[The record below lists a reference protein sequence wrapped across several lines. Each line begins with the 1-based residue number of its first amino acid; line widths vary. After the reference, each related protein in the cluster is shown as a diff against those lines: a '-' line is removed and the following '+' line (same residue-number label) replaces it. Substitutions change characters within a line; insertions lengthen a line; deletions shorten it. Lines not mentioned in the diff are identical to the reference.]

1 MIKKFKRKYYFTV
14 FVVIVLVFVAMI
26 VSLNVMT
33 IRVAEETID
42 SRLMQLLALQT
53 RTGDVSQ
60 TGDMPQTGENPQMG
74 GGSSGFSGGASS
86 NIGGFN
92 IGTEGVSSEG
102 NIMVEINESDGTV
115 TIYYNSLTKTED
127 EIYEIAVSVIDS
139 GKESGNIGYDY
150 FMQAKTEGFTY
161 YAITDATQELAVKTT
176 MQESSIII
184 FIISVLLVAGIA
196 FILSAWSIKPIDDA
210 MKKQK
215 QFISD
220 ASHELKTPLS
230 VISINSEIIK
240 RETGESDW
248 CDAIISETTRMNEL
262 VNDMLTLSQLDE
274 GCQFAKIE
282 FDLSNTI
289 SSVALLLEV
298 FAYEKGKQLKYEI
311 EPNIALVGVESKI
324 KQLAIIL
331 IENAVK
337 NSFIE
342 TDINLSLKKVN
353 GNIVM
358 SVKNIGET
366 IPKELQDKLFE
377 RFYRVDN
384 SRNLETGGFGLGLCI
399 AKSIADLHKA
409 KMSVSSEDGK
419 TCFKVTFKQ

>member
-14 FVVIVLVFVAMI
+14 FLVIVLVFVAMI

-53 RTGDVSQ
+53 RTSE
-60 TGDMPQTGENPQMG
+60 TPQTGEVPQMG

-92 IGTEGVSSEG
+92 IGTEGVSSAG
-102 NIMVEINESDGTV
+102 NIMVEIDESDGTV

-230 VISINSEIIK
+230 VISI
-240 RETGESDW
+240 
-248 CDAIISETTRMNEL
+248 
-262 VNDMLTLSQLDE
+262 
-274 GCQFAKIE
+274 
-282 FDLSNTI
+282 
-289 SSVALLLEV
+289 
-298 FAYEKGKQLKYEI
+298 
-311 EPNIALVGVESKI
+311 
-324 KQLAIIL
+324 
-331 IENAVK
+331 
-337 NSFIE
+337 
-342 TDINLSLKKVN
+342 
-353 GNIVM
+353 
-358 SVKNIGET
+358 
-366 IPKELQDKLFE
+366 
-377 RFYRVDN
+377 
-384 SRNLETGGFGLGLCI
+384 
-399 AKSIADLHKA
+399 
-409 KMSVSSEDGK
+409 
-419 TCFKVTFKQ
+419 

>member
-1 MIKKFKRKYYFTV
+1 MIKKFKLKYYFTV
-14 FVVIVLVFVAMI
+14 FLVIFLVFVAMI

-42 SRLMQLLALQT
+42 SRLMQLLAFQT
-53 RTGDVSQ
+53 RAT
-60 TGDMPQTGENPQMG
+60 DMPQSGAGSGAIG
-74 GGSSGFSGGASS
+74 GTIGAVPGGASN
-86 NIGGFN
+86 NIGGFD
-92 IGTEGVSSEG
+92 IGTEGVQSAG
-102 NIMVEINESDGTV
+102 NIMVQISESDGTV
-115 TIYYNSLTKTED
+115 TVYYNSLTKTEE
-127 EIYEIAVSVIDS
+127 EIYELAVAVIDS
-139 GKESGNIGYDY
+139 GKESGNIRYDY
-150 FMQAKTEGFTY
+150 FMQTKTDGYTY
-161 YAITDATQELAVKTT
+161 YAITDATQELAVKNT
-176 MQESSIII
+176 MQESSIIV
-184 FIISVLLVAGIA
+184 FMISVLFVAGIA
-196 FILSAWSIKPIDDA
+196 FVLSGWSIKPIDDA

-240 RETGESDW
+240 REAGGSNW
-248 CDAIISETTRMNEL
+248 CDAIISETVRMNEL

-274 GCQFAKIE
+274 GCQFAKLE

-289 SSVALLLEV
+289 DSVALLLEV
-298 FAYEKGKQLKYEI
+298 FSYEKGKLLKYEI
-311 EPNIALVGVESKI
+311 EPNISYVGVESKI

-337 NSFIE
+337 NSFEDSEIE
-342 TDINLSLKKVN
+342 LSLKKLN

-358 SVKNIGET
+358 KVSNIGET
-366 IPKELQDKLFE
+366 IPKDLQDKLFE

-399 AKSIADLHKA
+399 AKSITDLHKA
-409 KMSVSSEDGK
+409 KISVTSENGK
-419 TCFKVTFKQ
+419 TCFKVVFKQI

>member
-1 MIKKFKRKYYFTV
+1 MIKKFKCKYYFTV
-14 FVVIVLVFVAMI
+14 FLVIFLVFVAMI

-33 IRVAEETID
+33 IRVAEETIEE
-42 SRLMQLLALQT
+42 RLTQLLSFQL
-53 RTGDVSQ
+53 RPD
-60 TGDMPQTGENPQMG
+60 DMPLPGAGAGTIG
-74 GGSSGFSGGASS
+74 GGAIVGGASS

-92 IGTEGVSSEG
+92 IGTEGVQSAG
-102 NIMVEINESDGTV
+102 NIMVQIAESDGTV
-115 TIYYNSLTKTED
+115 TIYYNSLTKTEE
-127 EIYEIAVSVIDS
+127 EIYEIVVAVMES
-139 GKESGNIGYDY
+139 GKESGNIGFDY
-150 FMQAKTEGFTY
+150 FMQAKTDSFTY
-161 YAITDATQELAVKTT
+161 YAITDATQELAVKNT
-176 MQESSIII
+176 MQESSIIV
-184 FIISVLLVAGIA
+184 FVISVILVAGIA
-196 FILSAWSIKPIDDA
+196 FVLSGWSIKPIDDA

-240 RETGESDW
+240 RETGESNW

-274 GCQFAKIE
+274 GCEFAKIE

-289 SSVALLLEV
+289 DSVALLLEV
-298 FAYEKGKQLKYEI
+298 FAYEKGKQLKYDI
-311 EPNIALVGVESKI
+311 QPNISLVGVESKI

-337 NSFIE
+337 NSFME
-342 TDINLSLKKVN
+342 TDITLKLKKVS

-358 SVKNIGET
+358 SVENIGET

-399 AKSIADLHKA
+399 AKSITDLHKA
-409 KMSVSSEDGK
+409 KLSVSSEEGK